1 MGMNLTIVSQ
11 SFGASEDQS
20 WLGSAHGTNMAD
32 PITLKASSFSAT
44 WPGGVVPSGV
54 VLGKITASG
63 LYAPYASGNVDGTQ
77 APLGHLFTTVDFT
90 QGTVNLPSASW
101 TDTAAALYYHGS
113 VIVSKLPANH
123 GHTAAVTT
131 ALPLIK
137 YV

>member
-1 MGMNLTIVSQ
+1 MGMNLAIVTQ
-11 SFGASEDQS
+11 TFGASEDQS

-32 PITLKASSFSAT
+32 PVTLKASSFSTT

-63 LYAPYASGNVDGTQ
+63 LYAPYASGNVDGSQT
-77 APLGHLFTTVDFT
+77 PLGHLMVTVDFT
-90 QGTVNLPSASW
+90 GGLTNLPSASW
-101 TDTAAALYYHGS
+101 TDQSAALLFHGE
-113 VIVSKLPANH
+113 VIVAKLPANS
-123 GHTAAVTT
+123 GHTGAVTT